1 MEQFL
6 IFIIVK
12 LLDPIGFV
20 LVLLASIF
28 LQNKKFTYI
37 AAVIVAIALEFYVAS
52 VNHTVKFG
60 MAIIPGIIA
69 SNLHAFLCNW
79 ATNKFRDSN
88 KNPITKK
95 AIEYMV
101 KTIGISKESATSF
114 AKHIDNESIDFLQQY
129 TQNCEARVSAL
140 MPLFATVIA
149 SENYP
154 NQDEPLVQ
162 GLKTDLTYIKEVQFP
177 EALASG
183 EISSELFSLMVSFS
197 ANTTAFLAEKSSAKN
212 T

>member
-12 LLDPIGFV
+12 FLDPIGFV
-20 LVLLASIF
+20 FVLLASIF
-28 LQNKKFTYI
+28 FKNKKYTYV
-37 AAVIVAIALEFYVAS
+37 AAVMVAIALELYVAS
-52 VNHTVKFG
+52 VNHVVKFG

-69 SNLHAFLCNW
+69 SNLHALLCIW
-79 ATNKFRDSN
+79 ATNKFRGSN
-88 KNPITKK
+88 RNPIAKK
-95 AIEYMV
+95 TISYMV
-101 KTIGISKESATSF
+101 KTIGLSKESATNF
-114 AKHIDNESIDFLQQY
+114 AEHIDNESIDFLQQY
-129 TQNCEARVSAL
+129 TQKSEERVSAL

-149 SENYP
+149 SESYP

-197 ANTTAFLAEKSSAKN
+197 ASTSAFLAEKASAKN